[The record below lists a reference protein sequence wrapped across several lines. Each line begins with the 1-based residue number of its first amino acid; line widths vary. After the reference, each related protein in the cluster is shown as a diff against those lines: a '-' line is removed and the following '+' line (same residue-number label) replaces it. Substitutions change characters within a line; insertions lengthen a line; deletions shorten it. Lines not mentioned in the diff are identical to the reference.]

1 MTAETEILQ
10 ELVEAVNCPDWWTI
24 GITSAITIVN
34 AVIMVWLGWNQYKLQ
49 KRQTEAQEYNIYRKL
64 FTILTSAN
72 TEIDI
77 FLSELSNSLWEP
89 YYKSDKEYL
98 KRKQTFIE
106 GLLKDLKESY
116 VDFELKLSKES
127 FNKEGYMRILSLMSR
142 ILQHTNNSLE
152 NGEAQ
157 LSKGTQTFAFK
168 KGDEDK
174 AYALHI
180 GSHFKNGY
188 MLNALMQS
196 LERFIKLK
204 KDIRC
209 DDKFLEKIKRRCRI
223 D

>member
-1 MTAETEILQ
+1 MDYETKIYFERFID
-10 ELVEAVNCPDWWTI
+10 AVNDPDWWTI
-24 GITSAITIVN
+24 GITVVN
-34 AVIMVWLGWNQYKLQ
+34 ALIMLWLGWNQYKLQ
-49 KRQTEAQEYNIYRKL
+49 KRQAEAQEYDIYRKL

-72 TEIDI
+72 LEIDI

-157 LSKGTQTFAFK
+157 LSKGTQTFAFN
-168 KGDEDK
+168 DDDVDK
-174 AYALHI
+174 AHALRI